1 MSLFTMVNKK
11 ERTTNANMGEAHP
24 VRWTYILIVSIVAF
38 FAIQNT
44 TSNWIYFTFIPAYA
58 SRYPWMY
65 LTSIFLHA
73 SLEHVLVNMV
83 VLLIFGTFLER
94 ILGSKRF
101 LLIFI
106 LAGIIGNI
114 GYQITSID
122 PTIPSL
128 GASGAIYGVMGAL
141 AILDPL
147 QIVYLGFIF
156 PLPIIVIVPAYA
168 ILDLLGLF
176 TPDTIAHGAHLGGLV
191 IGVIYGYY
199 YRRKR

>member
-1 MSLFTMVNKK
+1 
-11 ERTTNANMGEAHP
+11 MGEAHP
-24 VRWTYILIVSIVAF
+24 VRWTYILIISMVAI
-38 FAIQNT
+38 FAIQSI

-65 LTSIFLHA
+65 LTSVFLHA

-83 VLLIFGTFLER
+83 VLLIFGTYLER
-94 ILGSKRF
+94 ILGSERF
-101 LLIFI
+101 LMIFI
-106 LAGIIGNI
+106 VAGIIGNI

-122 PTIPSL
+122 TMIPSL
-128 GASGAIYGVMGAL
+128 GASGAIYGVMGTL

-176 TPDTIAHGAHLGGLV
+176 TPDTIAHGAHLGGLI
-191 IGVIYGYY
+191 IGIVYGLY
-199 YRRKR
+199 YRLRQ